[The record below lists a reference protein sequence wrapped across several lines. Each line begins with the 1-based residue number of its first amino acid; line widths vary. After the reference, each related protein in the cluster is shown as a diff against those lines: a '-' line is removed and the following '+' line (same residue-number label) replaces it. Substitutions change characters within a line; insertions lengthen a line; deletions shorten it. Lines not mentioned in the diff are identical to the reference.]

1 MFETE
6 FDKPEWGNSWSD
18 FLKSILAQSLAHSNA
33 EFSAKVYKTSMFGKM
48 EKQTNP
54 KKCSRNSGL
63 IQSYFFM
70 VTWHCGRKTELKCP
84 LLTFK
89 AYWKDR
95 RFLIETTAEVDRR
108 DLPFCLRL

>member
-33 EFSAKVYKTSMFGKM
+33 EFSSKVYRTSMFGKM

-54 KKCSRNSGL
+54 KKCFRNSGL
-63 IQSYFFM
+63 IQSYFFGDLTLREEDRNEM
-70 VTWHCGRKTELKCP
+70 PLTYIQSILKRQTLPYWDNRGGRL
-84 LLTFK
+84 
-89 AYWKDR
+89 A
-95 RFLIETTAEVDRR
+95 
-108 DLPFCLRL
+108 

>member
-33 EFSAKVYKTSMFGKM
+33 EFSSKVYRTSMFGKM

-54 KKCSRNSGL
+54 KKCFRNSGL
-63 IQSYFFM
+63 IQSYFFKER
-70 VTWHCGRKTELKCP
+70 VQLQVQ
-84 LLTFK
+84 L
-89 AYWKDR
+89 
-95 RFLIETTAEVDRR
+95 
-108 DLPFCLRL
+108 